1 MGRPPRGFPR
11 CERSFLYP
19 AFRPRNDCQ
28 HDRAMDEQPL
38 HLQRG
43 MTHDALKRY
52 LESAPSLAELASVLI
67 PGVDSDSL
75 IDLHAGCAQPDSAIL
90 AQSRGGQKVVF
101 L

>member
-1 MGRPPRGFPR
+1 MGRPPRRFPPANGL
-11 CERSFLYP
+11 FLYP
-19 AFRPRNDCQ
+19 AFRPQNDSQ

-38 HLQRG
+38 QQRG